1 MNTNNKKLN
10 PGLLELD
17 LFCKGMKIDQS
28 CDLEHDARMVTR
40 TRAGLGSGLEII
52 IPSHPEDIYMNVPLL
67 EKFVKDS
74 PYTLVKRNGQYI
86 ITAQHYRNQ
95 KNPLFPPFAMERERV
110 IDYPPLIPPFA
121 RGDTGGSKNTFPK
134 TRPHENGGKEYL
146 QGNIMKEVE
155 DVAVIRLPRQP
166 AFYTQKTSNGTLM
179 PRVGTMQ
186 GTYLAIYPAQVCGY
200 WKPEDKVN
208 CRFCSTGLN
217 VGYSEEG
224 EKRVQDV
231 VETAIAAKKQEG
243 VTFVHFNT
251 GYYDGN
257 ELDVVEPYVRAI
269 KEETGLLVGVQCPP
283 CKDLSKYNKLKAL
296 GVDHL
301 SFCFELYNPEYFQ
314 KYCPGKHKTLTQQ
327 AFFDA
332 MEYASKLWGKGRV
345 SGEIIAGIEPIEDTL
360 KAIDYITSVGAFPT
374 ICVFRPTLGT
384 EMEDYPSPKFEDMA
398 KIFRRMYES
407 LIKNNIPIGIAPN
420 IHVSLV
426 VQPTEGKYFIEQKN
440 WGYYKYQVKLS
451 LLKMIYRPLF
461 RLKMMRHK

>member
-1 MNTNNKKLN
+1 MVTLKFLYIILMMNTNNKKLN

-74 PYTLVKRNGQYI
+74 PYTLIKRNGQYI
-86 ITAQHYRNQ
+86 I
-95 KNPLFPPFAMERERV
+95 
-110 IDYPPLIPPFA
+110 I
-121 RGDTGGSKNTFPK
+121 
-134 TRPHENGGKEYL
+134 KE
-146 QGNIMKEVE
+146 GE
-155 DVAVIRLPRQP
+155 DVATIRLPRQP

-179 PRVGTMQ
+179 SRVGTMQ
-186 GTYLAIYPAQVCGY
+186 GTYLAVYPAQVCGY

-257 ELDVVEPYVRAI
+257 ELDIIEPYVRAI

-283 CKDLSKYNKLKAL
+283 CKDLSKYDKLKAL

-301 SFCFELYNPEYFQ
+301 SFCFELYNSEYFQ

-360 KAIDYITSVGAFPT
+360 KAIDYITSVWAFPT

-384 EMEDYPSPKFEDMA
+384 EMEDYPSPKYEDMA

-407 LIKNNIPIGIAPN
+407 LIKYNIPIGIAPN

-440 WGYYKYQVKLS
+440 LSYYKYQLTLF
-451 LLKMIYRPLF
+451 LLKTIYRPLF
-461 RLKMMRHK
+461 RLKMIRHK

>member
-1 MNTNNKKLN
+1 MNTNNKMN

-17 LFCKGMKIDQS
+17 LFCKGMKIDGS

-52 IPSHPEDIYMNVPLL
+52 IPAYPEDIYMNVPLL

-74 PYTLVKRNGQYI
+74 PYTLVKRDGQYI
-86 ITAQHYRNQ
+86 VTKEGRN
-95 KNPLFPPFAMERERV
+95 
-110 IDYPPLIPPFA
+110 I
-121 RGDTGGSKNTFPK
+121 
-134 TRPHENGGKEYL
+134 
-146 QGNIMKEVE
+146 
-155 DVAVIRLPRQP
+155 AVIRLPRQP

-179 PRVGTMQ
+179 SRVGTMQ

-257 ELDVVEPYVRAI
+257 ELDVAEPYVRAI

-283 CKDLSKYNKLKAL
+283 CKELSKYDKLKAL

-301 SFCFELYNPEYFQ
+301 SFCFELYNPEYFK
-314 KYCPGKHKTLTQQ
+314 KYCPGKHKTLTQK

-332 MEYASKLWGKGRV
+332 MEYTSKLWGNGRV

-384 EMEDYPSPKFEDMA
+384 EMEDYPSPKYEDMV
-398 KIFRRMYES
+398 IVFRRMYEA

-420 IHVSLV
+420 IRVSLV
-426 VQPTEGKYFIEQKN
+426 VQPTEGKYFIEKKN
-440 WGYYKYQVKLS
+440 LGYYKYQFRLS
-451 LLKMIYRPLF
+451 LLKMVYRPLF
-461 RLKMMRHK
+461 RLKMMFH

>member
-1 MNTNNKKLN
+1 MNTNKILN

-52 IPSHPEDIYMNVPLL
+52 IPVHPEDIYMNVPLL

-86 ITAQHYRNQ
+86 I
-95 KNPLFPPFAMERERV
+95 
-110 IDYPPLIPPFA
+110 I
-121 RGDTGGSKNTFPK
+121 
-134 TRPHENGGKEYL
+134 KE
-146 QGNIMKEVE
+146 EE

-179 PRVGTMQ
+179 SRVGTMQ
-186 GTYLAIYPAQVCGY
+186 GTYLAVYPAQVCGY
-200 WKPEDKVN
+200 WKQEDKVN

-217 VGYSEEG
+217 VGFSEEG

-301 SFCFELYNPEYFQ
+301 SFCFEFYNPEYFQ

-398 KIFRRMYES
+398 KVFRRMYES

-426 VQPTEGKYFIEQKN
+426 IQPTEGKYFIEQKN
-440 WGYYKYQVKLS
+440 LGYYKYQMKLS

>member
-52 IPSHPEDIYMNVPLL
+52 IPVHSEDIYMNVPLL

-74 PYTLVKRNGQYI
+74 PYTLIKRNGQYI
-86 ITAQHYRNQ
+86 VT
-95 KNPLFPPFAMERERV
+95 
-110 IDYPPLIPPFA
+110 
-121 RGDTGGSKNTFPK
+121 
-134 TRPHENGGKEYL
+134 KE
-146 QGNIMKEVE
+146 GI

-179 PRVGTMQ
+179 SRVGTMQ
-186 GTYLAIYPAQVCGY
+186 GTYLAVYPAQVCGY

-257 ELDVVEPYVRAI
+257 ELDIIEPYVRAI

-332 MEYASKLWGKGRV
+332 MVYASKLWGKGRV

-384 EMEDYPSPKFEDMA
+384 EMEDYPSPKYEDMA

-407 LIKNNIPIGIAPN
+407 LIRNNIPIGIAPN

-426 VQPTEGKYFIEQKN
+426 IQPTEGKYFIKQKYLS
-440 WGYYKYQVKLS
+440 YYKYQLKLS
-451 LLKMIYRPLF
+451 LLKMVYRPLF

>member
-1 MNTNNKKLN
+1 MNTNNRKLN

-52 IPSHPEDIYMNVPLL
+52 IPSQPEDIYMNVPLL
-67 EKFVKDS
+67 EKFVKDT
-74 PYTLVKRNGQYI
+74 PYTLIKRDGQYI
-86 ITAQHYRNQ
+86 II
-95 KNPLFPPFAMERERV
+95 KE
-110 IDYPPLIPPFA
+110 
-121 RGDTGGSKNTFPK
+121 
-134 TRPHENGGKEYL
+134 GK
-146 QGNIMKEVE
+146 

-179 PRVGTMQ
+179 SRVGTMQ
-186 GTYLAIYPAQVCGY
+186 GTYLAVYPAQVCGY

-257 ELDVVEPYVRAI
+257 ELDIVEPYVRAI

-314 KYCPGKHKTLTQQ
+314 KYCPGKHKTLTQE

-332 MEYASKLWGKGRV
+332 MEYTSKLWGKGRV

-360 KAIDYITSVGAFPT
+360 KAIDYITSAGAFPT

-384 EMEDYPSPKFEDMA
+384 EMEDYPSPKYEDMA

-426 VQPTEGKYFIEQKN
+426 IQPTEGKYFIEQKN
-440 WGYYKYQVKLS
+440 LSYYKYQLKLS
-451 LLKMIYRPLF
+451 LLKMVYRPLF
-461 RLKMMRHK
+461 RLKMMFH

>member
-1 MNTNNKKLN
+1 
-10 PGLLELD
+10 
-17 LFCKGMKIDQS
+17 
-28 CDLEHDARMVTR
+28 
-40 TRAGLGSGLEII
+40 
-52 IPSHPEDIYMNVPLL
+52 
-67 EKFVKDS
+67 
-74 PYTLVKRNGQYI
+74 
-86 ITAQHYRNQ
+86 
-95 KNPLFPPFAMERERV
+95 
-110 IDYPPLIPPFA
+110 
-121 RGDTGGSKNTFPK
+121 
-134 TRPHENGGKEYL
+134 
-146 QGNIMKEVE
+146 
-155 DVAVIRLPRQP
+155 
-166 AFYTQKTSNGTLM
+166 
-179 PRVGTMQ
+179 VGTMQ
-186 GTYLAIYPAQVCGY
+186 GTYLAVYPAQVCGY

-217 VGYSEEG
+217 VGYNEEG

-257 ELDVVEPYVRAI
+257 ELDIIEPYVRAI

-283 CKDLSKYNKLKAL
+283 CKDLSKYNKLKSL

-384 EMEDYPSPKFEDMA
+384 EMEDYPSPKYEDMA

-407 LIKNNIPIGIAPN
+407 LIRNNIPIGIAPN

-426 VQPTEGKYFIEQKN
+426 IQPTEGKYFIKQKYLS
-440 WGYYKYQVKLS
+440 YYKYQLKLS
-451 LLKMIYRPLF
+451 LLKMVYRPLF

>member
-1 MNTNNKKLN
+1 MMNTNKKLN

-52 IPSHPEDIYMNVPLL
+52 IPSHTEDIYMNVPLL

-74 PYTLVKRNGQYI
+74 PYTLIKRDRQYI
-86 ITAQHYRNQ
+86 IT
-95 KNPLFPPFAMERERV
+95 
-110 IDYPPLIPPFA
+110 
-121 RGDTGGSKNTFPK
+121 
-134 TRPHENGGKEYL
+134 KEAA
-146 QGNIMKEVE
+146 

-179 PRVGTMQ
+179 SRVGTMQ

-257 ELDVVEPYVRAI
+257 ELDIVEPYVKAI

-283 CKDLSKYNKLKAL
+283 CKELSKYNKLKAL

-314 KYCPGKHKTLTQQ
+314 KYCPGKHRTLTQQ
-327 AFFDA
+327 AFFDG
-332 MEYASKLWGKGRV
+332 MEYTSKLWGKGRV
-345 SGEIIAGIEPIEDTL
+345 SGEIIAGIEPIEDTM
-360 KAIDYITSVGAFPT
+360 KAIDYITRVGAFPT

-440 WGYYKYQVKLS
+440 WGYYKYQMKLS
-451 LLKMIYRPLF
+451 LLKTIYRPLF

>member
-1 MNTNNKKLN
+1 MDTNIKLN

-52 IPSHPEDIYMNVPLL
+52 IPAHPEDIYMNVPLL

-74 PYTLVKRNGQYI
+74 LYTLIKRDGRYI
-86 ITAQHYRNQ
+86 IT
-95 KNPLFPPFAMERERV
+95 
-110 IDYPPLIPPFA
+110 
-121 RGDTGGSKNTFPK
+121 
-134 TRPHENGGKEYL
+134 KEAA
-146 QGNIMKEVE
+146 

-166 AFYTQKTSNGTLM
+166 AFYTQKTRNGTLM
-179 PRVGTMQ
+179 SRVGTMQ

-217 VGYSEEG
+217 VGVSEEG

-257 ELDVVEPYVRAI
+257 ELDIVEPYVKAI

-283 CKDLSKYNKLKAL
+283 CKELSKYNKLKAL

-426 VQPTEGKYFIEQKN
+426 IQPTEGKYFIEQKN
-440 WGYYKYQVKLS
+440 LGYYKYQMKLS

>member
-1 MNTNNKKLN
+1 
-10 PGLLELD
+10 
-17 LFCKGMKIDQS
+17 
-28 CDLEHDARMVTR
+28 
-40 TRAGLGSGLEII
+40 
-52 IPSHPEDIYMNVPLL
+52 
-67 EKFVKDS
+67 
-74 PYTLVKRNGQYI
+74 
-86 ITAQHYRNQ
+86 
-95 KNPLFPPFAMERERV
+95 
-110 IDYPPLIPPFA
+110 
-121 RGDTGGSKNTFPK
+121 
-134 TRPHENGGKEYL
+134 
-146 QGNIMKEVE
+146 MKEAT
-155 DVAVIRLPRQP
+155 DVAVIRLPKQP

-179 PRVGTMQ
+179 SRVGTMQ
-186 GTYLAIYPAQVCGY
+186 GTYLAVYPAQVCGY
-200 WKPEDKVN
+200 WKSEDKVN

-283 CKDLSKYNKLKAL
+283 CKDLPKYNKLKAL

-360 KAIDYITSVGAFPT
+360 KAIEAGVP
-374 ICVFRPTLGT
+374 
-384 EMEDYPSPKFEDMA
+384 
-398 KIFRRMYES
+398 
-407 LIKNNIPIGIAPN
+407 
-420 IHVSLV
+420 
-426 VQPTEGKYFIEQKN
+426 
-440 WGYYKYQVKLS
+440 
-451 LLKMIYRPLF
+451 
-461 RLKMMRHK
+461 

>member
-1 MNTNNKKLN
+1 MNTNKILN

-52 IPSHPEDIYMNVPLL
+52 IPAHPEDIYMNVPLL

-74 PYTLVKRNGQYI
+74 PYTLIKRNGQYLI
-86 ITAQHYRNQ
+86 
-95 KNPLFPPFAMERERV
+95 V
-110 IDYPPLIPPFA
+110 IE
-121 RGDTGGSKNTFPK
+121 G
-134 TRPHENGGKEYL
+134 
-146 QGNIMKEVE
+146 E

-166 AFYTQKTSNGTLM
+166 AFYTQKTSSGTLM
-179 PRVGTMQ
+179 SRVGTMQ
-186 GTYLAIYPAQVCGY
+186 GTYLAVYPAQVCGY

-217 VGYSEEG
+217 VGYREEG

-283 CKDLSKYNKLKAL
+283 CKELSKYDKLKAL

-301 SFCFELYNPEYFQ
+301 SFCFELYNREYFQ

-332 MEYASKLWGKGRV
+332 MEYTSKLWGKGRV
-345 SGEIIAGIEPIEDTL
+345 SGEIIAGIEPVVDTL

-384 EMEDYPSPKFEDMA
+384 EMEDHPSPQYEDMTR
-398 KIFRRMYES
+398 IFRRMYES
-407 LIKNNIPIGIAPN
+407 LIKYNIPIGIAPN

-426 VQPTEGKYFIEQKN
+426 IQPTEGKYFIEQKN
-440 WGYYKYQVKLS
+440 LGYYKYQMKLS

>member
-52 IPSHPEDIYMNVPLL
+52 IPVHPEDIYMNVPLL

-74 PYTLVKRNGQYI
+74 PYTLVKRNEQYI
-86 ITAQHYRNQ
+86 I
-95 KNPLFPPFAMERERV
+95 
-110 IDYPPLIPPFA
+110 I
-121 RGDTGGSKNTFPK
+121 
-134 TRPHENGGKEYL
+134 KE
-146 QGNIMKEVE
+146 EE
-155 DVAVIRLPRQP
+155 DVAVIRIPRQP

-179 PRVGTMQ
+179 SRVGTMQ
-186 GTYLAIYPAQVCGY
+186 GTYLAVYPAQVCGY

-231 VETAIAAKKQEG
+231 VETAVAAKKQEG

-257 ELDVVEPYVRAI
+257 ELDIVEPYVRAI

-301 SFCFELYNPEYFQ
+301 SFCFELYTPEYFQ
-314 KYCPGKHKTLTQQ
+314 KYCPGKHKTLTQE

-332 MEYASKLWGKGRV
+332 MEYTSKLWGKGRV

-360 KAIDYITSVGAFPT
+360 KAIDYITSAGAFPT

-384 EMEDYPSPKFEDMA
+384 EMEDYPSPKYEDMA

-426 VQPTEGKYFIEQKN
+426 IQPTEGKYFIEQKN
-440 WGYYKYQVKLS
+440 LSYYKYQLKLS
-451 LLKMIYRPLF
+451 LLKMVYRPLF
-461 RLKMMRHK
+461 RLKMMFH

>member
-1 MNTNNKKLN
+1 MINTNNKLN

-17 LFCKGMKIDQS
+17 LFCNGMKIDQS

-52 IPSHPEDIYMNVPLL
+52 IPSQPEDIYMNVPLL
-67 EKFVKDS
+67 EKFVKDT
-74 PYTLVKRNGQYI
+74 PYTLIKRDGQYI
-86 ITAQHYRNQ
+86 II
-95 KNPLFPPFAMERERV
+95 KE
-110 IDYPPLIPPFA
+110 
-121 RGDTGGSKNTFPK
+121 
-134 TRPHENGGKEYL
+134 GK
-146 QGNIMKEVE
+146 

-179 PRVGTMQ
+179 SRVGTMQ
-186 GTYLAIYPAQVCGY
+186 GTYLAVYPAQVCGY

-231 VETAIAAKKQEG
+231 VETAVAAKKQEG

-257 ELDVVEPYVRAI
+257 ELDIVEPYVRAI

-314 KYCPGKHKTLTQQ
+314 KYCPGKHKTLTQE

-332 MEYASKLWGKGRV
+332 MEYTSKLWGKGRV

-360 KAIDYITSVGAFPT
+360 KAIDYITSAGAFPT

-384 EMEDYPSPKFEDMA
+384 EMEDYPSPKYEDMA

-426 VQPTEGKYFIEQKN
+426 IQPTEGKYFIEQKN
-440 WGYYKYQVKLS
+440 LSYYKYQLKLS
-451 LLKMIYRPLF
+451 LLKMVYRPLF
-461 RLKMMRHK
+461 RLKMMFH

>member
-1 MNTNNKKLN
+1 MNTSKKTN

-17 LFCKGMKIDQS
+17 LFCKGMKIDGS

-52 IPSHPEDIYMNVPLL
+52 IPAYPEDIYMNVPLL

-74 PYTLVKRNGQYI
+74 PYTLVKRDGQYI
-86 ITAQHYRNQ
+86 VT
-95 KNPLFPPFAMERERV
+95 KERSD
-110 IDYPPLIPPFA
+110 I
-121 RGDTGGSKNTFPK
+121 
-134 TRPHENGGKEYL
+134 
-146 QGNIMKEVE
+146 
-155 DVAVIRLPRQP
+155 AVIRLPRQP

-179 PRVGTMQ
+179 SRVGTMQ
-186 GTYLAIYPAQVCGY
+186 GTYLAVYPAQVCGY

-257 ELDVVEPYVRAI
+257 ELDVVEPYVRAV
-269 KEETGLLVGVQCPP
+269 KKETGLLVGVQCPP
-283 CKDLSKYNKLKAL
+283 CKELSKYKKLKEL

-301 SFCFELYNPEYFQ
+301 SFCFELYNPEYFM
-314 KYCPGKHKTLTQQ
+314 KYCPGKHKTLTQK

-332 MEYASKLWGKGRV
+332 MEYTSKLWGKGRV
-345 SGEIIAGIEPIEDTL
+345 SGEIIAGIEPTEDTL

-384 EMEDYPSPKFEDMA
+384 EMEDCPSPKYEDMV
-398 KIFRRMYES
+398 IVFRRMCES

-426 VQPTEGKYFIEQKN
+426 VQPTEGKYFIERKN
-440 WGYYKYQVKLS
+440 LGYYKYQLRLS
-451 LLKMIYRPLF
+451 LLKMVFRPLF
-461 RLKMMRHK
+461 RLKMMFH

>member
-52 IPSHPEDIYMNVPLL
+52 IPSHPDDIYMNVPLL

-74 PYTLVKRNGQYI
+74 PYTLIKRNGQYI
-86 ITAQHYRNQ
+86 I
-95 KNPLFPPFAMERERV
+95 
-110 IDYPPLIPPFA
+110 I
-121 RGDTGGSKNTFPK
+121 
-134 TRPHENGGKEYL
+134 KE
-146 QGNIMKEVE
+146 GVV
-155 DVAVIRLPRQP
+155 VAVIRLPRQP
-166 AFYTQKTSNGTLM
+166 AFYTQKTSNGTIM
-179 PRVGTMQ
+179 SRVGTMQ
-186 GTYLAIYPAQVCGY
+186 GTYLAVYPAQVCGY

-257 ELDVVEPYVRAI
+257 ELDIIEPYVRAI

-283 CKDLSKYNKLKAL
+283 CKDLSKYDKLKAL

-384 EMEDYPSPKFEDMA
+384 EMEDYQSPKYEDMV

-426 VQPTEGKYFIEQKN
+426 VQPTDGKYFIEKKN
-440 WGYYKYQVKLS
+440 WGYYKYQMKLS

-461 RLKMMRHK
+461 RLKMMFH

>member
-1 MNTNNKKLN
+1 MNTNKILN

-52 IPSHPEDIYMNVPLL
+52 IPVHPEDIYMNVPLL

-74 PYTLVKRNGQYI
+74 PYTLVKRNG
-86 ITAQHYRNQ
+86 HY
-95 KNPLFPPFAMERERV
+95 V
-110 IDYPPLIPPFA
+110 V
-121 RGDTGGSKNTFPK
+121 T
-134 TRPHENGGKEYL
+134 KE
-146 QGNIMKEVE
+146 GR
-155 DVAVIRLPRQP
+155 DVAEIRLPRQP

-179 PRVGTMQ
+179 SRVGTMQ
-186 GTYLAIYPAQVCGY
+186 GTYLAVYPAQVCGY

-217 VGYSEEG
+217 VGVSEEG

-257 ELDVVEPYVRAI
+257 ELDIIEPYVRAI

-283 CKDLSKYNKLKAL
+283 CKDLSKYDKLKAL

-301 SFCFELYNPEYFQ
+301 SFCFEFYNPEYFQ

-398 KIFRRMYES
+398 KVFRRMYES

-426 VQPTEGKYFIEQKN
+426 IQPTEGKYFIEQKN
-440 WGYYKYQVKLS
+440 LGYYKYQMKLS

>member
-17 LFCKGMKIDQS
+17 LFCKGMKIDRS

-52 IPSHPEDIYMNVPLL
+52 IPAYPEDIYMNVPLL

-74 PYTLVKRNGQYI
+74 PYTLIKRNGQYI
-86 ITAQHYRNQ
+86 VT
-95 KNPLFPPFAMERERV
+95 KE
-110 IDYPPLIPPFA
+110 
-121 RGDTGGSKNTFPK
+121 GSD
-134 TRPHENGGKEYL
+134 
-146 QGNIMKEVE
+146 I
-155 DVAVIRLPRQP
+155 AIIRLPRQP

-179 PRVGTMQ
+179 SRVGTMQ
-186 GTYLAIYPAQVCGY
+186 GTYLAVYPAQVCGY

-217 VGYSEEG
+217 VGVSEEG

-243 VTFVHFNT
+243 VTFIHFNT

-257 ELDVVEPYVRAI
+257 ELDIVEPYVRAI

-345 SGEIIAGIEPIEDTL
+345 SGEIIAGIEPIEDTV
-360 KAIDYITSVGAFPT
+360 KAIDYITRVGAFPT

-384 EMEDYPSPKFEDMA
+384 EMQDYPSPKYEDMT

-426 VQPTEGKYFIEQKN
+426 VQPTDGKYFIEQKN
-440 WGYYKYQVKLS
+440 WGYYKYQFRLS
-451 LLKMIYRPLF
+451 LLKMVYRPLF
-461 RLKMMRHK
+461 RLRMMFC

>member
-1 MNTNNKKLN
+1 MNTNKKLN

-17 LFCKGMKIDQS
+17 LFCKGMKIDGS
-28 CDLEHDARMVTR
+28 CELEKDARMVTR

-52 IPSHPEDIYMNVPLL
+52 IPAHPEDIYMNVPLL

-74 PYTLVKRNGQYI
+74 PYMLIKRNGQYI
-86 ITAQHYRNQ
+86 I
-95 KNPLFPPFAMERERV
+95 
-110 IDYPPLIPPFA
+110 I
-121 RGDTGGSKNTFPK
+121 
-134 TRPHENGGKEYL
+134 KE
-146 QGNIMKEVE
+146 GE

-166 AFYTQKTSNGTLM
+166 AFYTQRTSNGALM
-179 PRVGTMQ
+179 SRVGTMQ

-251 GYYDGN
+251 GYYEGN
-257 ELDVVEPYVRAI
+257 ELDIIEPYVRAI

-283 CKDLSKYNKLKAL
+283 CKELSKYHRLKEL

-332 MEYASKLWGKGRV
+332 MEYTSKLWGKGRV

-384 EMEDYPSPKFEDMA
+384 EMEDYPSPKYDDMA
-398 KIFRRMYES
+398 KIFRRMYEA

-426 VQPTEGKYFIEQKN
+426 VQPTEGKYFIEQKTFR
-440 WGYYKYQVKLS
+440 YYKYQLKLS

-461 RLKMMRHK
+461 RLKIMRHK

>member
-1 MNTNNKKLN
+1 MTNTNNKLN
-10 PGLLELD
+10 PGFLELD
-17 LFCKGMKIDQS
+17 LFCKGMKIDGS

-52 IPSHPEDIYMNVPLL
+52 IPAHPEDIYMNVPLV
-67 EKFVKDS
+67 EIFVKDS
-74 PYTLVKRNGQYI
+74 PYTLIKRNG
-86 ITAQHYRNQ
+86 HY
-95 KNPLFPPFAMERERV
+95 LV
-110 IDYPPLIPPFA
+110 
-121 RGDTGGSKNTFPK
+121 T
-134 TRPHENGGKEYL
+134 KE
-146 QGNIMKEVE
+146 GR
-155 DVAVIRLPRQP
+155 DVAEVRLPKQP
-166 AFYTQKTSNGTLM
+166 AFYTQKTSNGTIM
-179 PRVGTMQ
+179 SRVGTMQ
-186 GTYLAIYPAQVCGY
+186 GTYLAVYPAQVCGY

-217 VGYSEEG
+217 VGVSEEG

-257 ELDVVEPYVRAI
+257 ELDVIEPYVSAV
-269 KEETGLLVGVQCPP
+269 KKETGLLVGVQCPP

-384 EMEDYPSPKFEDMA
+384 EMEDYPSPKYEDMV
-398 KIFRRMYES
+398 IVFRRMYES
-407 LIKNNIPIGIAPN
+407 LIRNNIPIGIAPN

-426 VQPTEGKYFIEQKN
+426 VQPTEGKYFIKQKN
-440 WGYYKYQVKLS
+440 WGYYKYQLKLL

-461 RLKMMRHK
+461 RLKMMFH

>member
-1 MNTNNKKLN
+1 MNTNKKLN

-17 LFCKGMKIDQS
+17 LFCKGMKIDGS
-28 CDLEHDARMVTR
+28 CELEKDARMVTR

-52 IPSHPEDIYMNVPLL
+52 IPAHPEDIYMNVPLL

-74 PYTLVKRNGQYI
+74 PYMLIKRNGQYI
-86 ITAQHYRNQ
+86 I
-95 KNPLFPPFAMERERV
+95 
-110 IDYPPLIPPFA
+110 I
-121 RGDTGGSKNTFPK
+121 
-134 TRPHENGGKEYL
+134 KE
-146 QGNIMKEVE
+146 GE

-166 AFYTQKTSNGTLM
+166 AFYTQKTSNGALM
-179 PRVGTMQ
+179 SRVGTMQ

-251 GYYDGN
+251 GYYEGN
-257 ELDVVEPYVRAI
+257 ELDIIEPYVRAI

-283 CKDLSKYNKLKAL
+283 CKELSKYDKLKAL

-301 SFCFELYNPEYFQ
+301 SLCFELYNPEYFQ
-314 KYCPGKHKTLTQQ
+314 KYCPGKHRTLTQQ

-332 MEYASKLWGKGRV
+332 MEYSAKLWGKGRV

-360 KAIDYITSVGAFPT
+360 KAIDYITRVGAFPT

-398 KIFRRMYES
+398 KVFRRMYES

-426 VQPTEGKYFIEQKN
+426 IQPTEGKYFIEQKN
-440 WGYYKYQVKLS
+440 LGYYKYQMKLS

>member
-52 IPSHPEDIYMNVPLL
+52 IPSHPDDIYMNVPLL

-74 PYTLVKRNGQYI
+74 PYTLIKRNGQYI
-86 ITAQHYRNQ
+86 I
-95 KNPLFPPFAMERERV
+95 
-110 IDYPPLIPPFA
+110 I
-121 RGDTGGSKNTFPK
+121 
-134 TRPHENGGKEYL
+134 KE
-146 QGNIMKEVE
+146 GVV
-155 DVAVIRLPRQP
+155 VAVIRLPRQP

-179 PRVGTMQ
+179 SRVGTMQ
-186 GTYLAIYPAQVCGY
+186 GTYLAVYPAQVCGY

-257 ELDVVEPYVRAI
+257 ELDIIEPYVRAI

-283 CKDLSKYNKLKAL
+283 CKDLSKYDKLKAL

-384 EMEDYPSPKFEDMA
+384 EMEDYQSPKYEDMV

-426 VQPTEGKYFIEQKN
+426 VQPTDGKYFIEKKN
-440 WGYYKYQVKLS
+440 WGYYKYQMKLS

-461 RLKMMRHK
+461 RLKMMFH

>member
-1 MNTNNKKLN
+1 MNTNKKLN

-17 LFCKGMKIDQS
+17 LFCKGMKIDGS
-28 CDLEHDARMVTR
+28 CELEKDARMVTR

-52 IPSHPEDIYMNVPLL
+52 IPAHPEDIYMNVPLL

-74 PYTLVKRNGQYI
+74 PYMLIKRNGQYI
-86 ITAQHYRNQ
+86 I
-95 KNPLFPPFAMERERV
+95 
-110 IDYPPLIPPFA
+110 I
-121 RGDTGGSKNTFPK
+121 
-134 TRPHENGGKEYL
+134 KE
-146 QGNIMKEVE
+146 GE

-166 AFYTQKTSNGTLM
+166 AFYTQRTSNGALM
-179 PRVGTMQ
+179 SRVGTMQ

-251 GYYDGN
+251 GYYEGN
-257 ELDVVEPYVRAI
+257 ELDIIEPYVRAI

-283 CKDLSKYNKLKAL
+283 CKELSKYHRLKEL

-314 KYCPGKHKTLTQQ
+314 KYCPGKHRTLTQQ

-332 MEYASKLWGKGRV
+332 MEYTSKLWGKGRV

-384 EMEDYPSPKFEDMA
+384 EMEDYPSPKYDDMA
-398 KIFRRMYES
+398 KIFRRMYEA

-426 VQPTEGKYFIEQKN
+426 VQPTEGKYFIEQKTF
-440 WGYYKYQVKLS
+440 GYYKYQLKLS

-461 RLKMMRHK
+461 RLKIMRRK

>member
-1 MNTNNKKLN
+1 MNTKFMNTNNKKLN

-52 IPSHPEDIYMNVPLL
+52 IPVHPEDIYMNVPLL

-86 ITAQHYRNQ
+86 I
-95 KNPLFPPFAMERERV
+95 
-110 IDYPPLIPPFA
+110 I
-121 RGDTGGSKNTFPK
+121 
-134 TRPHENGGKEYL
+134 KE
-146 QGNIMKEVE
+146 EE
-155 DVAVIRLPRQP
+155 DVAVIRIPRQP

-179 PRVGTMQ
+179 SRVGTMQ
-186 GTYLAIYPAQVCGY
+186 GTYLAVYPAQVCGY

-283 CKDLSKYNKLKAL
+283 CKDLSKYDILKAL

-301 SFCFELYNPEYFQ
+301 SFCFEFYNPEYFQ

-398 KIFRRMYES
+398 KVFRRMYES

-426 VQPTEGKYFIEQKN
+426 IQPTEGKYFIEQKN
-440 WGYYKYQVKLS
+440 WGYYKYQMKLS

>member
-17 LFCKGMKIDQS
+17 LFCRGMKIDKS

-52 IPSHPEDIYMNVPLL
+52 IPSHQEDIYMNVPLL

-74 PYTLVKRNGQYI
+74 PYTLIKRDGQYI
-86 ITAQHYRNQ
+86 VT
-95 KNPLFPPFAMERERV
+95 
-110 IDYPPLIPPFA
+110 
-121 RGDTGGSKNTFPK
+121 
-134 TRPHENGGKEYL
+134 KE
-146 QGNIMKEVE
+146 GI
-155 DVAVIRLPRQP
+155 DVAEIRLPRQP

-179 PRVGTMQ
+179 SRVGTMQ
-186 GTYLAIYPAQVCGY
+186 GTYLAVYPAQVCGY

-217 VGYSEEG
+217 VGYSEED

-231 VETAIAAKKQEG
+231 VETAVAAKKQEG

-283 CKDLSKYNKLKAL
+283 CKDLSKYNKLKSL

-314 KYCPGKHKTLTQQ
+314 KYCPGKHKTLTHQ

-407 LIKNNIPIGIAPN
+407 LIRNNIPIGIAPN

-426 VQPTEGKYFIEQKN
+426 VQPTEGKYFIKQKYLS
-440 WGYYKYQVKLS
+440 YYKYQMKLS

>member
-1 MNTNNKKLN
+1 MNTSKKPN

-17 LFCKGMKIDQS
+17 LFCKGMKIDGS

-40 TRAGLGSGLEII
+40 TRAGLGSGLEVI
-52 IPSHPEDIYMNVPLL
+52 IPAHPEDIFMNVPLL

-74 PYTLVKRNGQYI
+74 PYTLIKRDGRYI
-86 ITAQHYRNQ
+86 VT
-95 KNPLFPPFAMERERV
+95 
-110 IDYPPLIPPFA
+110 
-121 RGDTGGSKNTFPK
+121 
-134 TRPHENGGKEYL
+134 KE
-146 QGNIMKEVE
+146 GR

-179 PRVGTMQ
+179 SRVGTMQ

-200 WKPEDKVN
+200 WKPEDKVH

-257 ELDVVEPYVRAI
+257 ELDVAEPYVRAI

-283 CKDLSKYNKLKAL
+283 CKELSKYDKLKTL

-301 SFCFELYNPEYFQ
+301 SFCFELYNPEYFK
-314 KYCPGKHKTLTQQ
+314 KYCPGKHETLTQQ

-332 MEYASKLWGKGRV
+332 MEYTSKLWGKGRV

-384 EMEDYPSPKFEDMA
+384 EMEDYPSPKYEDMV
-398 KIFRRMYES
+398 IVFRRMYET

-426 VQPTEGKYFIEQKN
+426 VQPTEGKYFIEKKN
-440 WGYYKYQVKLS
+440 LGYYKYQFRLF

-461 RLKMMRHK
+461 RLRMMFH

>member
-1 MNTNNKKLN
+1 MNTNTFFN

-52 IPSHPEDIYMNVPLL
+52 IPAHPEDIYMNVPLL
-67 EKFVKDS
+67 EKFAKDS
-74 PYTLVKRNGQYI
+74 PYTLIKRDGQYI
-86 ITAQHYRNQ
+86 I
-95 KNPLFPPFAMERERV
+95 
-110 IDYPPLIPPFA
+110 I
-121 RGDTGGSKNTFPK
+121 
-134 TRPHENGGKEYL
+134 KE
-146 QGNIMKEVE
+146 GE
-155 DVAVIRLPRQP
+155 DVAVVIQLPRQP
-166 AFYTQKTSNGTLM
+166 AFYTQKTSNSTLM
-179 PRVGTMQ
+179 SRVGTMQ

-251 GYYDGN
+251 GYYDGK
-257 ELDVVEPYVRAI
+257 ELEVIEPYIKAV

-283 CKDLSKYNKLKAL
+283 FKELSKYNRLKAL

-301 SFCFELYNPEYFQ
+301 SFCFELYNPSYFE
-314 KYCPGKHKTLTQQ
+314 KFCPGKHKTLTQQ

-332 MEYASKLWGKGRV
+332 MEYTSKLWGKGRV
-345 SGEIIAGIEPIEDTL
+345 SGEIIAGIEPLEDTL

-384 EMEDYPSPKFEDMA
+384 EMEDYPSPRYEDMV
-398 KIFRRMYES
+398 IVFRRMYEA
-407 LIKNNIPIGIAPN
+407 IIRNTIPIGIAPN

-426 VQPTEGKYFIEQKN
+426 VQPTEGKYFIEQKSLS
-440 WGYYKYQVKLS
+440 YYKYQFMLS

-461 RLKMMRHK
+461 RLRMMRH

>member
-1 MNTNNKKLN
+1 MMNTNNRKLN

-52 IPSHPEDIYMNVPLL
+52 IPSQPEDIYMNVPLL
-67 EKFVKDS
+67 EKFVKDT
-74 PYTLVKRNGQYI
+74 PYTLIKRDGQYI
-86 ITAQHYRNQ
+86 II
-95 KNPLFPPFAMERERV
+95 KE
-110 IDYPPLIPPFA
+110 
-121 RGDTGGSKNTFPK
+121 
-134 TRPHENGGKEYL
+134 GK
-146 QGNIMKEVE
+146 

-179 PRVGTMQ
+179 SRVGTMQ
-186 GTYLAIYPAQVCGY
+186 GTYLAVYPAQVCGY

-231 VETAIAAKKQEG
+231 VETAVAAKKQEG

-257 ELDVVEPYVRAI
+257 ELDIVEPYVRAI

-332 MEYASKLWGKGRV
+332 MEYTSKLWGKGRV
-345 SGEIIAGIEPIEDTL
+345 SGEIIAGIESIEDTL

-384 EMEDYPSPKFEDMA
+384 EMEDYPSPKYEDMT

-407 LIKNNIPIGIAPN
+407 LIRNNIPIGIAPN

-426 VQPTEGKYFIEQKN
+426 VQPTEGKYFIVQKN
-440 WGYYKYQVKLS
+440 LSYYRYQLRLS
-451 LLKMIYRPLF
+451 LLKMVFRPLF
-461 RLKMMRHK
+461 RLKMMFH

>member
-1 MNTNNKKLN
+1 MNTNKKLN

-17 LFCKGMKIDQS
+17 LFCKGMKIDGS
-28 CDLEHDARMVTR
+28 CELEKDARMVTR

-52 IPSHPEDIYMNVPLL
+52 IPAHPEDIYMNVPLL

-74 PYTLVKRNGQYI
+74 PYMLIKRNGQYI
-86 ITAQHYRNQ
+86 I
-95 KNPLFPPFAMERERV
+95 
-110 IDYPPLIPPFA
+110 I
-121 RGDTGGSKNTFPK
+121 
-134 TRPHENGGKEYL
+134 KE
-146 QGNIMKEVE
+146 GE

-166 AFYTQKTSNGTLM
+166 AFYTQKTSNGALM
-179 PRVGTMQ
+179 SRVGTMQ

-251 GYYDGN
+251 GYYYGN
-257 ELDVVEPYVRAI
+257 ELDIIEPYVKAV

-283 CKDLSKYNKLKAL
+283 CKELSKYHRLKEL

-301 SFCFELYNPEYFQ
+301 SFCFELYNTEYFQ

-332 MEYASKLWGKGRV
+332 MEYTSKLWGKGRV

-384 EMEDYPSPKFEDMA
+384 EMEDYPSPKYDDMA
-398 KIFRRMYES
+398 KIFRRMYEA

-426 VQPTEGKYFIEQKN
+426 VQPTEGKYFIERKTF
-440 WGYYKYQVKLS
+440 GYYKYQLKLS

-461 RLKMMRHK
+461 RLKIMRRK

>member
-1 MNTNNKKLN
+1 
-10 PGLLELD
+10 
-17 LFCKGMKIDQS
+17 
-28 CDLEHDARMVTR
+28 
-40 TRAGLGSGLEII
+40 
-52 IPSHPEDIYMNVPLL
+52 
-67 EKFVKDS
+67 
-74 PYTLVKRNGQYI
+74 
-86 ITAQHYRNQ
+86 
-95 KNPLFPPFAMERERV
+95 
-110 IDYPPLIPPFA
+110 
-121 RGDTGGSKNTFPK
+121 
-134 TRPHENGGKEYL
+134 
-146 QGNIMKEVE
+146 MKEVE

-179 PRVGTMQ
+179 SRVGTMQ
-186 GTYLAIYPAQVCGY
+186 GTYLAVYPAQVCGY

-283 CKDLSKYNKLKAL
+283 CKELSKYNKLKAL

-314 KYCPGKHKTLTQQ
+314 KYCPGKHRTLTQQ

-360 KAIDYITSVGAFPT
+360 TAIDYITSVGAFPT
-374 ICVFRPTLGT
+374 ICVFRPTLGA
-384 EMEDYPSPKFEDMA
+384 EMEGYPSPKYEDMA

-407 LIKNNIPIGIAPN
+407 LIRNNIPIGIAPN
-420 IHVSLV
+420 IQVSLV

-440 WGYYKYQVKLS
+440 LSYYRYQLRLS
-451 LLKMIYRPLF
+451 LLKMVFRPLF
-461 RLKMMRHK
+461 RLKMMFH

>member
-1 MNTNNKKLN
+1 MHTNKKIN

-17 LFCKGMKIDQS
+17 LFCKGMKIDGS

-52 IPSHPEDIYMNVPLL
+52 IPAYPEDIYMNVPLL

-74 PYTLVKRNGQYI
+74 PYTLIKRAGRYI
-86 ITAQHYRNQ
+86 VT
-95 KNPLFPPFAMERERV
+95 KE
-110 IDYPPLIPPFA
+110 
-121 RGDTGGSKNTFPK
+121 
-134 TRPHENGGKEYL
+134 GK
-146 QGNIMKEVE
+146 
-155 DVAVIRLPRQP
+155 DVAIIRLPRQP

-179 PRVGTMQ
+179 SRVGTMQ

-224 EKRVQDV
+224 EKRVLDV
-231 VETAIAAKKQEG
+231 VETAISAKKQEG

-257 ELDVVEPYVRAI
+257 ELDVAEPYVRAV

-283 CKDLSKYNKLKAL
+283 CKELSKYDKLKSL

-301 SFCFELYNPEYFQ
+301 SFCFELYNPEYFK
-314 KYCPGKHKTLTQQ
+314 KYCPGKHKTLTQKS
-327 AFFDA
+327 FFDA
-332 MEYASKLWGKGRV
+332 MEYTSKLWGKGRV

-384 EMEDYPSPKFEDMA
+384 EMEDYPSPRYEDMV
-398 KIFRRMYES
+398 IVFRRMYES
-407 LIKNNIPIGIAPN
+407 IIKNNIPIGIAPN

-426 VQPTEGKYFIEQKN
+426 VQPTEGKYFIERKN
-440 WGYYKYQVKLS
+440 LGYYKYQFRLF

-461 RLKMMRHK
+461 RLRMMFC

>member
-1 MNTNNKKLN
+1 MNTNNKLN

-17 LFCKGMKIDQS
+17 LFCKGMKIDKS
-28 CDLEHDARMVTR
+28 CNLENDARMVTR

-52 IPSHPEDIYMNVPLL
+52 IPAHPENIYMNVPLL

-74 PYTLVKRNGQYI
+74 PYTLIKRDGQYI
-86 ITAQHYRNQ
+86 VT
-95 KNPLFPPFAMERERV
+95 REGRD
-110 IDYPPLIPPFA
+110 ISA
-121 RGDTGGSKNTFPK
+121 
-134 TRPHENGGKEYL
+134 
-146 QGNIMKEVE
+146 
-155 DVAVIRLPRQP
+155 IRLPKQP

-179 PRVGTMQ
+179 SRVGTMQ
-186 GTYLAIYPAQVCGY
+186 GTYLAVYPAQVCGY

-217 VGYSEEG
+217 VGVSEED

-231 VETAIAAKKQEG
+231 VETAITAKKQEG

-251 GYYDGN
+251 GYYDGK
-257 ELDVVEPYVRAI
+257 ELEIIEPYVKAI
-269 KEETGLLVGVQCPP
+269 KKETGLLVGVQSPP
-283 CKDLSKYNKLKAL
+283 SRELAKYHSLKTL

-301 SFCFELYNPEYFQ
+301 SFCFELYNPEYFK

-332 MEYASKLWGKGRV
+332 MEYTSKLWGKGRV
-345 SGEIIAGIEPIEDTL
+345 SGEIIAGIEPLEDTL

-384 EMEDYPSPKFEDMA
+384 EMENYPSPVYEDMV
-398 KIFRRMYES
+398 IVFRRMYEA

-426 VQPTEGKYFIEQKN
+426 VQPTEGKYFIEHKDAN
-440 WGYYKYQVKLS
+440 YYKYQFKLS

-461 RLKMMRHK
+461 HLRMMFS

>member
-1 MNTNNKKLN
+1 MNTNNKLN

-17 LFCKGMKIDQS
+17 LFCKGMKIDKS

-52 IPSHPEDIYMNVPLL
+52 IPAHPEDIYTNVPLF

-74 PYTLVKRNGQYI
+74 PYTLIKRDGQYSV
-86 ITAQHYRNQ
+86 T
-95 KNPLFPPFAMERERV
+95 REGR
-110 IDYPPLIPPFA
+110 
-121 RGDTGGSKNTFPK
+121 
-134 TRPHENGGKEYL
+134 
-146 QGNIMKEVE
+146 
-155 DVAVIRLPRQP
+155 DVSVIRLPRQP

-179 PRVGTMQ
+179 SRVGTMQ
-186 GTYLAIYPAQVCGY
+186 GTYLAVYPAQVCGY

-208 CRFCSTGLN
+208 CQFCSTGLN
-217 VGYSEEG
+217 VGVSEEG

-231 VETAIAAKKQEG
+231 VETAIAAKKQER

-257 ELDVVEPYVRAI
+257 ELEIIEPYVKAV
-269 KEETGLLVGVQCPP
+269 KKETGLLVGVQCPP
-283 CKDLSKYNKLKAL
+283 CRELAKYHRLKEL

-301 SFCFELYNPEYFQ
+301 SFCFELYNPEYFK

-332 MEYASKLWGKGRV
+332 MEYTAKLWGKGRV
-345 SGEIIAGIEPIEDTL
+345 SGEIIAGIEPIEDTI
-360 KAIDYITSVGAFPT
+360 KAIDYITRVGAFPT

-384 EMEDYPSPKFEDMA
+384 EMEDYPSPRYEDMVLV
-398 KIFRRMYES
+398 FRRMYEA
-407 LIKNNIPIGIAPN
+407 LIKNDIPIGIAPN

-426 VQPTEGKYFIEQKN
+426 VQPTEGKYFIEHKDRN
-440 WGYYKYQVKLS
+440 YYKYQFKLA

-461 RLKMMRHK
+461 YVRTMFS

>member
-1 MNTNNKKLN
+1 MMNTHNKKLN
-10 PGLLELD
+10 PGLLELN
-17 LFCKGMKIDQS
+17 LFCKGMKVDGS
-28 CDLEHDARMVTR
+28 CNLEHDARMVTR

-52 IPSHPEDIYMNVPLL
+52 IPARPEDIYMNVPLL
-67 EKFVKDS
+67 EKFVKDT
-74 PYTLVKRNGQYI
+74 PYTLTKRDGHYI
-86 ITAQHYRNQ
+86 VTKDGR
-95 KNPLFPPFAMERERV
+95 
-110 IDYPPLIPPFA
+110 
-121 RGDTGGSKNTFPK
+121 
-134 TRPHENGGKEYL
+134 
-146 QGNIMKEVE
+146 
-155 DVAVIRLPRQP
+155 DVSEIRLPRQP

-179 PRVGTMQ
+179 SRVGTMQ
-186 GTYLAIYPAQVCGY
+186 GTYLAVYPAQVCGY
-200 WKPEDKVN
+200 WKPDDKVN

-217 VGYSEEG
+217 VGFSEEG

-257 ELDVVEPYVRAI
+257 ELDIIEPYVRAI

-283 CKDLSKYNKLKAL
+283 SKELSKYNRLKAL

-332 MEYASKLWGKGRV
+332 MEYTSKLWGKGRV

-360 KAIDYITSVGAFPT
+360 KAIDYITGVGAFPT

-384 EMEDYPSPKFEDMA
+384 EMEDYPSPKYEDMA

-407 LIKNNIPIGIAPN
+407 LIRNNIPIGIAPN

-426 VQPTEGKYFIEQKN
+426 VQPTEGKYFMDQKN
-440 WGYYKYQVKLS
+440 WGYYKYQMKLS

>member
-1 MNTNNKKLN
+1 MNTNKKLN

-17 LFCKGMKIDQS
+17 LFCKGMKIDGS
-28 CDLEHDARMVTR
+28 CELEKDARMVTR

-52 IPSHPEDIYMNVPLL
+52 IPAHPEDIYMNVPLL

-74 PYTLVKRNGQYI
+74 PYMLIKRNGQYI
-86 ITAQHYRNQ
+86 I
-95 KNPLFPPFAMERERV
+95 
-110 IDYPPLIPPFA
+110 I
-121 RGDTGGSKNTFPK
+121 
-134 TRPHENGGKEYL
+134 KE
-146 QGNIMKEVE
+146 GE

-166 AFYTQKTSNGTLM
+166 AFYTQRTSNGALM
-179 PRVGTMQ
+179 SRVGTMQ

-251 GYYDGN
+251 GYYEGN
-257 ELDVVEPYVRAI
+257 ELDIIEPYVRAI

-283 CKDLSKYNKLKAL
+283 CKDLSKYNKLKEL

-332 MEYASKLWGKGRV
+332 MEYTSKLWGKGRV

-360 KAIDYITSVGAFPT
+360 KAIDYITSAGAFPT

-384 EMEDYPSPKFEDMA
+384 EMEDYPSPKYEDMA

-426 VQPTEGKYFIEQKN
+426 IQPTEGKYFIEQKN
-440 WGYYKYQVKLS
+440 LSYYKYQLKLS
-451 LLKMIYRPLF
+451 LLKMVYRPLF
-461 RLKMMRHK
+461 RLKMMFH